1 MTVQTRGDL
10 QRLLQEGVDA
20 VAGTAYERWSPI
32 REAFLETKSDN
43 SAYATDVFKSTLG
56 AAQVKTEGAEVA
68 TDKSQQLYVNQYNH
82 RAYAIGVDIT
92 FESIQDNL
100 YEDEMVEAGMY
111 IEESLQEA
119 EEIVSA
125 GVINGGWSSVGT
137 SLAGD
142 GLSVFNSSHV
152 LKSGTFSNE
161 LSVYQSL
168 SEASLEDVCIAI
180 SKFKNAAGNRA
191 NIMSECLVVPSDLMF
206 VADRLLASSFQP
218 ETGNNAINSVTKKFA
233 KGYEAS
239 PYFTDT
245 GAWFVKT
252 NVKNGGKFYRRN
264 DHMFMTDNANTNTMN
279 YRHIGYTRFSVGV
292 TDPRAYFG
300 SGSSS

>member
-1 MTVQTRGDL
+1 MTVQSRGDL

-20 VAGTAYERWSPI
+20 VAGTAYERYTPI
-32 REAFLETKSDN
+32 RKAFLEEKTDD

-56 AAQVKTEGAEVA
+56 VAQQKGEGAEVF
-68 TDKSQQLYVNQYNH
+68 TDKSQQLYVGQYSH
-82 RAYAIGVDIT
+82 AAYAVGVDIT
-92 FESIQDNL
+92 FESIEDDL
-100 YEDEMVEAGMY
+100 YENEMVEAGMY

-125 GVINGGWSSVGT
+125 NLINNGWSNVGT
-137 SLAGD
+137 ALAKD
-142 GLSVFNSSHV
+142 GLSVFNTAHI
-152 LKSGTFSNE
+152 LRSGTFSNE

-168 SEASLEDVCIAI
+168 SESSLEDVCVAI
-180 SKFKNAAGNRA
+180 SKFTNASGLRA
-191 NIMSECLVVPSDLMF
+191 KVKPECLVVPSDLMF
-206 VADRLLASSFQP
+206 TADRLLASSLQA
-218 ETGNNAINSVTKKFA
+218 ETGNNAINAVTKKFP

-252 NVKNGGKFYRRN
+252 NARNGGKFYRRN
-264 DHMFMTDNANTNTMN
+264 DHLFMTDNANTNTMN

-292 TDPRAYFG
+292 TDPRAFYG